1 MREITFEPTSVTSYT
16 VYEFGEGDGPGV
28 SITAAVHGDEQ
39 TAVHASFLLVKAI
52 ESRNVRGRVKIIPVC
67 NPAAFRNR
75 TRWSPFDGLDLNR
88 IFPGSAEGSPTEQ
101 LAQSLWQQT
110 RGFGHMIDLH
120 CCGVG
125 GSTYTLALYEEYPH
139 LRKAAEA
146 LGIPVVVQSGGTSG
160 QLFVESCRTGQDAL
174 IIELPGGQPGGT
186 IDLQAAED
194 CCQAVLRYLIHLGVL
209 EGEASRPP
217 VRFYGKISTLCAPR
231 PGLFL
236 PRAKPGSHCVQGEV
250 LGTLEEAPVTA
261 PFDGVITTL
270 RQASYCFAGERLAG
284 VAPLEKN

>member
-1 MREITFEPTSVTSYT
+1 LEEKVTSSYT
-16 VYEFGEGDGPGV
+16 TEPCFRKFSVQKG
-28 SITAAVHGDEQ
+28 
-39 TAVHASFLLVKAI
+39 
-52 ESRNVRGRVKIIPVC
+52 GRVKIIPIC
-67 NPAAFRNR
+67 NPAVFRSK

-88 IFPGSAEGSPTEQ
+88 VFPGCAEGSPTEQ

-110 RGFGHMIDLH
+110 RGSAHIIDLH
-120 CCGVG
+120 CCGAG
-125 GSTYTLALYEEYPH
+125 GSTYTLALYEEYSH
-139 LRKAAEA
+139 LRTAAEA
-146 LGIPVVVQSGGTSG
+146 LGLPVVIQSGGTSG

-194 CCQAVLRYLIHLGVL
+194 CRQAVIRYLIHLGVL
-209 EGEASRPP
+209 EGAASRLP
-217 VRFYGKISTLCAPR
+217 VHFYGKIATLCAPR

-236 PRAKPGSHCVQGEV
+236 PGATPGSRCVQGEI